1 MFLDKYLS
9 DIKLK
14 LLYEVYEEEF
24 IDNLDENNFIE
35 IYNVFKKY
43 GFTYI
48 DDIIRMYLI
57 IFTYDF
63 EYVEEVLVNII
74 NSLGDD
80 YLSIISK
87 DLRLLS
93 DI

>member
-1 MFLDKYLS
+1 MFLYKYLS

-24 IDNLDENNFIE
+24 INNLDEDNFIE
-35 IYNVFKKY
+35 VYNVFKKY

-63 EYVEEVLVNII
+63 EYVEEELVNII
-74 NSLGDD
+74 NSLGDN
-80 YLSIISK
+80 YLSLISK

-93 DI
+93 SI

>member
-14 LLYEVYEEEF
+14 LLYDVYEEEF

-74 NSLGDD
+74 TSLGDN

>member
-14 LLYEVYEEEF
+14 LLYDVYEEEF
-24 IDNLDENNFIE
+24 INNLDENNFIE
-35 IYNVFKKY
+35 VYNIFKKY

-93 DI
+93 SI